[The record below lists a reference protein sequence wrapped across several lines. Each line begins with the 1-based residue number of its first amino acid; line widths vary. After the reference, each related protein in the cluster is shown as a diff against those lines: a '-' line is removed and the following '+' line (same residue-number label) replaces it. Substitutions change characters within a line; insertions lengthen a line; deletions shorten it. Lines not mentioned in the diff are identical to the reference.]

1 MQTAN
6 PYSPPQAAVADMA
19 DGGPSG
25 FQSVHFFAWR
35 GRIGRLRLLAY
46 TMLVYLI
53 MIVLGAIA
61 GGITAAAQSSSIG
74 KILMLAIYLVSF
86 GLMLMVLI
94 QRSHDM
100 DYSGWTALLAL
111 IPIVGLLWIFKSG
124 TAGTNRFGAPPVPN
138 SLGVKIA
145 GLLLPII
152 SVIGILAAI
161 ALPAYQGY
169 VQKAKAAQMK

>member
-6 PYSPPQAAVADMA
+6 PYSPPQADVADMP
-19 DGGPSG
+19 DGGPSS

-46 TMLVYLI
+46 SMLVYLFI
-53 MIVLGAIA
+53 AVLGAIA
-61 GGITAAAQSSSIG
+61 GGITAAAHSSSIDQFL
-74 KILMLAIYLVSF
+74 IWAIYLVSF

-111 IPIVGLLWIFKSG
+111 IPIVGLLWVFKSG
-124 TAGTNRFGAPPVPN
+124 TTGTNRFGAPPVPN

-145 GLLLPII
+145 GLLLPIVA
-152 SVIGILAAI
+152 VIGILAAI
-161 ALPAYQGY
+161 ALPAYQSY